1 MTIALFIALFLF
13 LVPDLYISLA
23 FLRHA
28 PLVWRILL
36 FLPTLIGLFSLAGM
50 FYKGF
55 SSVFGTLFLVALL
68 CFALPKLLF
77 MVISMVSKLLGVWS
91 ATAASVT
98 NTLGMATGIVVSLF
112 ALYGL
117 TFGWKTLKTKQ
128 VDLYFDNLPEAYDG
142 YRIAHLSDLHVG
154 TYGTKT
160 AFMEKVVQRV
170 NDEHP
175 DLVVF
180 TGDLVNVDPSELPP
194 FVAPL
199 SQLAAPDGVFSVLG
213 NHDYCLYGDP
223 TRWSHKRE
231 GALKV
236 AEIERSMGWT
246 VLMNGHRL
254 LSRGGDTI
262 AIAGVENTGKPPF
275 PKIGDLKGTVSGIT
289 DYDTVKCHE
298 DKFTILLTHDPSHW
312 KLEVVPETH
321 IPLTLCGHTHAAQ
334 FQLAGWSPSSW
345 MYKEWGGLYQSGD
358 QQLFISTGLGGTLP
372 FRFGAWPQLVI
383 LTLHRK

>member
-1 MTIALFIALFLF
+1 MTIALSIALFLF

-55 SSVFGTLFLVALL
+55 SSVFCTLFLVALL

-77 MVISMVSKLLGVWS
+77 MVISLLSKLLGVWS

-98 NTLGMATGIVVSLF
+98 NTLGMATAIVVSLF

-154 TYGTKT
+154 TYGKKT
-160 AFMEKVVQRV
+160 AFVEKVVQRV

-236 AEIERSMGWT
+236 AELERSMGWT
-246 VLMNGHRL
+246 VLMNGHQL
-254 LSRGGDTI
+254 LSR
-262 AIAGVENTGKPPF
+262 
-275 PKIGDLKGTVSGIT
+275 
-289 DYDTVKCHE
+289 
-298 DKFTILLTHDPSHW
+298 
-312 KLEVVPETH
+312 
-321 IPLTLCGHTHAAQ
+321 
-334 FQLAGWSPSSW
+334 
-345 MYKEWGGLYQSGD
+345 
-358 QQLFISTGLGGTLP
+358 
-372 FRFGAWPQLVI
+372 
-383 LTLHRK
+383 